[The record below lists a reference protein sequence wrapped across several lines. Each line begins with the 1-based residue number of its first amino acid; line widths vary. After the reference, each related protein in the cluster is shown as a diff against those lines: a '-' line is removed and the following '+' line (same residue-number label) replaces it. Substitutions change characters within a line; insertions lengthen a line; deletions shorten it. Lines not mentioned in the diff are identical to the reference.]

1 MTHHILM
8 TAPRVAVADGTAGER
23 LPRTVSVWS
32 LSPLTDPETRKVRAS
47 ANAPLPPATNL
58 SRCWHA
64 QVSYRYELRVG
75 NRTIHTIDTRS
86 VHIPSS
92 LHLAL
97 TDATWWQVLG
107 GPTCPHGD
115 DQHAARP
122 RRGCQVRGASKA
134 VHRAHSNRV
143 LGCSEAFDPVFKR
156 PLSYPPKHPFS
167 NMDSAENQAMRS
179 EELLKYYRCQ
189 PTALCL
195 PPHATVL

>member
-47 ANAPLPPATNL
+47 ANAPLPPATTL

-75 NRTIHTIDTRS
+75 NRTIHTINTRS
-86 VHIPSS
+86 VHILSS

-97 TDATWWQVLG
+97 IDATWWQVLG

-122 RRGCQVRGASKA
+122 RRACQVRGSPKA
-134 VHRAHSNRV
+134 AAPCALKPRAWLQRG
-143 LGCSEAFDPVFKR
+143 LR
-156 PLSYPPKHPFS
+156 PGVQTPALLP
-167 NMDSAENQAMRS
+167 AETSVQQHGQR
-179 EELLKYYRCQ
+179 
-189 PTALCL
+189 
-195 PPHATVL
+195 